1 MLPVSG
7 ERVCSALEDDG
18 AGLVELHHSGH
29 DGDEDPLVAGVINTV
44 TQGEVET
51 VVLPSPGSNVPEVS
65 SPGEILPVL
74 VEADGH
80 DPVRGVEG
88 LLHPVP
94 VVNVNVDV
102 QDPLVVLEKFKDGEN
117 DVVDIAEARCFA
129 LLCVVESPCPVDCN
143 VRGLSR
149 KTLRN

>member
-1 MLPVSG
+1 MKAS
-7 ERVCSALEDDG
+7 
-18 AGLVELHHSGH
+18 
-29 DGDEDPLVAGVINTV
+29 T
-44 TQGEVET
+44 
-51 VVLPSPGSNVPEVS
+51 PEVTGS
-65 SPGEILPVL
+65 WEILSIF
-74 VEADGH
+74 VEGDCH
-80 DPVRGVEG
+80 DPVCGVER